1 MRRVRLSRG
10 NRSGITMANY
20 GRVLLQACRG
30 ASSVREASSRDF
42 VHRAVVVG
50 AGVEGSSAALHIARC
65 EAGPVLLL
73 EQVTSVQGQHVGE
86 DYMY

>member
-1 MRRVRLSRG
+1 MSRG
-10 NRSGITMANY
+10 DRSGITMANY

-30 ASSVREASSRDF
+30 ASSSRDF

-86 DYMY
+86 D